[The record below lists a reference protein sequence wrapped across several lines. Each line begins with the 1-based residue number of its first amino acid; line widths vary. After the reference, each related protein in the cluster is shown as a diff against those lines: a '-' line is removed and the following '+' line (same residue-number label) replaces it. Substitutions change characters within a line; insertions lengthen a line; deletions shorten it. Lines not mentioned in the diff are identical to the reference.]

1 MAHFAQLDENN
12 VVLQVLVVANGEM
25 LDENGNESEVKGATF
40 LQGLFGGR
48 WVQTSYNGNFRKR
61 FAAVGG
67 VYDPVKDAFIP
78 PKKWESWIFNE
89 DVLDWEPPT
98 PYPSDG
104 KHYIWREDLVSWL
117 ATGAPLGE

>member
-12 VVLQVLVVANGEM
+12 VVLQVLVVANAEM
-25 LDENGNESEVKGATF
+25 LDENGNESEAKGAAF
-40 LQGLFGGR
+40 LQSIFGGQ
-48 WVQTSYNGNFRKR
+48 WIQTSYNGNFRKR

-78 PKKWESWIFNE
+78 PKKQESWVFNE
-89 DVLDWEPPT
+89 DILDWEPPI

-104 KHYIWREDLVSWL
+104 KHYIWRGDLVSWF
-117 ATGAPLGE
+117 ATGAPLGD